1 MSSIIPAS
9 KLRFAVLGVEGDS
22 SSGSEADEDVVHH
35 GTRKDGGGRG
45 GGGGG
50 GGGGGAGRGGVG
62 RGDGG
67 AGGAAGEKKR
77 ARKKKKKEKMI
88 EQTNE
93 LRNLAFK
100 KLPVRPAVR
109 VEGDASSPHAQLDS
123 QKPNGEQ
130 RSNGERSL
138 VADGV
143 PDEGTC
149 GQLDTLETFDADLQR
164 ALRLSKMEYEFQK
177 TQGVVDPDGVPRVPN
192 RKERRKLL
200 QEARDRDVAPRM
212 VEVLLPP
219 EPTPAHAA
227 QTDGAADA
235 PSGGG
240 SSTNSSRATDRSRGG
255 SRGSSGS
262 AAAAVLSCRGA
273 AEEPPAERAARLPS
287 PVLETVRIEQL
298 KDGLAKKDKEIAD
311 LKVVTAEW
319 EVKFKEVKK
328 RNAQLLYMLQQG
340 EMKEKSDVLLQ
351 VEELTN
357 IKNELTQQVS
367 DLHTALEQ
375 ERSKVKTLQAELVKH
390 QGGKKIRKASESE
403 H

>member
-1 MSSIIPAS
+1 MASIIPAS

-22 SSGSEADEDVVHH
+22 SSGSEGDEDGVHHH
-35 GTRKDGGGRG
+35 GTRKDGGGR
-45 GGGGG
+45 

-200 QEARDRDVAPRM
+200 QEARDRDPRM

-240 SSTNSSRATDRSRGG
+240 SSTNSSSRAADKSRGG
-255 SRGSSGS
+255 SRGGN
-262 AAAAVLSCRGA
+262 AAAAAAAALSCRGA
-273 AEEPPAERAARLPS
+273 TEEPPAERAARLPS

-298 KDGLAKKDKEIAD
+298 KDGLEKKDKEIAD

-390 QGGKKIRKASESE
+390 QQGGKKIRKASESE

>member
-1 MSSIIPAS
+1 MASIIPAS

-22 SSGSEADEDVVHH
+22 SSGSEGDEDGGVHH

-50 GGGGGAGRGGVG
+50 GGAGRGGVA

-109 VEGDASSPHAQLDS
+109 VEGDASSPHALPDS

-130 RSNGERSL
+130 RFNGERSL

-200 QEARDRDVAPRM
+200 QEARDRDPRM
-212 VEVLLPP
+212 VEVLLLP

-240 SSTNSSRATDRSRGG
+240 SSSTNSSRAADKSRGG
-255 SRGSSGS
+255 SRGGSGS
-262 AAAAVLSCRGA
+262 AAAAAAALSCRGA
-273 AEEPPAERAARLPS
+273 AEEAPAERAARLPS

-298 KDGLAKKDKEIAD
+298 KDGLEKKDKEIAD